1 MHDFVIKYQIKM
13 NYLVY
18 MTIKERGVVIK
29 SCEFLKILVW
39 TFFGKKWYQATS
51 NYKCSKTWNINMSQY
66 STLWRQQLSK
76 MSYHVFL
83 WKNGYYHTFPFE
95 RGKLF
100 NDSLFSTLY
109 FLKKYLS
116 WKLLIFNCIEPHQPL
131 L

>member
-1 MHDFVIKYQIKM
+1 MQDFLIKYQIKM

-29 SCEFLKILVW
+29 PCEFLKNFSLNL
-39 TFFGKKWYQATS
+39 FRKKWYQATS